1 MSASANGRSS
11 LIPEQAQASLE
22 NLFLRHLEE
31 ALKTNAHG
39 EWELESLARVEEIK
53 AQEFIILTISSYDL
67 RTFVL
72 LHFSKNA
79 NSTRY
84 VSSALDTTPHNLSDA
99 AFYDFLGEVGNKF
112 CGAFK
117 RELGRVLPHLG
128 MSTPNRLPHESLIHL
143 QNLCCGYDTHVKVS
157 TPDEIIV
164 YASLYVSTY
173 GQEEFRLDEIP
184 LEVEPVETGELE
196 MF

>member
-1 MSASANGRSS
+1 MSALSNDHSS
-11 LIPEQAQASLE
+11 LIPEQAQAGLE
-22 NLFLRHLEE
+22 NLFLRHLGE
-31 ALKTNAHG
+31 ALKTNAHT
-39 EWELESLARVEEIK
+39 EWELESLDSVQEIK
-53 AQEFIILTISSYDL
+53 AHEFIILTISSYDL

-79 NSTRY
+79 SSTRY
-84 VSSALDTTPHNLSDA
+84 VSSALETAPHNLTEA

-117 RELGRVLPHLG
+117 RELGKVLPHLG

-157 TPDEIIV
+157 TPDEIVV
-164 YASLYVSTY
+164 YASLYVSAY
-173 GQEEFRLDEIP
+173 GQQEFRLDEIP
-184 LEVEPVETGELE
+184 LEVEQVETGELE

>member
-1 MSASANGRSS
+1 MSALANGHSS
-11 LIPEQAQASLE
+11 LIPAQAQASLE

-31 ALKTNAHG
+31 ALKTNAHA
-39 EWELESLARVEEIK
+39 EWELEPLASVDKIK
-53 AQEFIILTISSYDL
+53 AHEFIILTISSYDL

-84 VSSALDTTPHNLSDA
+84 VSSALETTPHNLSDA

-143 QNLCCGYDTHVKVS
+143 QNLRCGYDTHVKVS
-157 TPDEIIV
+157 TPDEIVV

-184 LEVEPVETGELE
+184 LEVEQVETGELE

>member
-1 MSASANGRSS
+1 
-11 LIPEQAQASLE
+11 
-22 NLFLRHLEE
+22 
-31 ALKTNAHG
+31 
-39 EWELESLARVEEIK
+39 
-53 AQEFIILTISSYDL
+53 
-67 RTFVL
+67 VL

-157 TPDEIIV
+157 TPDEIVV